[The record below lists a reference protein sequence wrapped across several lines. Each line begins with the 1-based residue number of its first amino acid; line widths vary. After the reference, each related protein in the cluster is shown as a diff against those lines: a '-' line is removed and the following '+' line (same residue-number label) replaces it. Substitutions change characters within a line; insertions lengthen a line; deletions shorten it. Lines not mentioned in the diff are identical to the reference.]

1 MFWVN
6 FLTSTIQF
14 LLISIPE
21 TKLHLTLKRPTE
33 ILFVFCGISTCLA
46 RVWQWMGR
54 PTLLDNP
61 SIIPIMGY
69 LSTNST
75 YMAIKSSV
83 DLCDPVII
91 SYRFLSY
98 EEKIPEY
105 GTDQMTCCL
114 AINKIY
120 FTIYHFFFIS
130 ASKKFF
136 SRFCSQT
143 SHNKFTWMVMF
154 CHFTVLRTSW
164 TQFLVT
170 VWSTAPLTFISENS
184 KPLSFTW
191 LLRGSL

>member
-1 MFWVN
+1 
-6 FLTSTIQF
+6 
-14 LLISIPE
+14 
-21 TKLHLTLKRPTE
+21 
-33 ILFVFCGISTCLA
+33 
-46 RVWQWMGR
+46 MGR

-69 LSTNST
+69 LSTKST

-105 GTDQMTCCL
+105 GTDQMTYCL

-130 ASKKFF
+130 ASQKFF
-136 SRFCSQT
+136 QDFVRNHLTTSLHEWWCSVILLSSEQAERNSSYCLVYRT
-143 SHNKFTWMVMF
+143 LDLHFWKFTAAVIYMIAEGKF
-154 CHFTVLRTSW
+154 IAYTVDS
-164 TQFLVT
+164 
-170 VWSTAPLTFISENS
+170 SE
-184 KPLSFTW
+184 K
-191 LLRGSL
+191 